1 MASKIRIAAAVVM
14 VLCLGSVW
22 LPLQAQQNRKL
33 AFVIPELYGPEG
45 LTLDNPTH
53 AAHFDSSFRTNFS
66 PFNGALASQLTS
78 LPLPSTAA
86 GFTYTYDPTLGIYN
100 RTAQSFGP
108 ILAERAETIG
118 KDRFYAGFSFQ
129 HFSFDTMD
137 DVDLDR
143 FPVVFTHS
151 PTVDPNS
158 VFLRDFITA
167 QNVIDVQIGQ
177 LTTFFTYGVTD
188 RLDVSVAVPFLSAQ
202 LDVIS
207 DTHIE
212 RVGTGG
218 DPTFPHTFNAGRD
231 VNQRTFSSGSS
242 ASGLGDVVLRV
253 KGTATKWEH
262 AALAL
267 GADLRLPTGDE
278 LDFLGTG
285 AVGFKPFVV
294 VSYNAGRFSP
304 HINVG
309 YQFNG
314 NSVLAGNVQ
323 TGEKGSLPEQFFYVA
338 GVDVGVT
345 SKFSMAL
352 DFLGQRLIDAQR
364 VFETPFTGF
373 DGSVHPTTRFER
385 GSVNTADGAI
395 GFKVNPIGTL
405 LVTFNILVKLN
416 SGGLRD
422 RVTPLIGVSFT
433 P

>member
-1 MASKIRIAAAVVM
+1 MASKIWIAAAAVVY
-14 VLCLGSVW
+14 VASLGM
-22 LPLQAQQNRKL
+22 PLQAQDNRKL

-78 LPLPSTAA
+78 LPVPSTAS

-100 RTAQSFGP
+100 RSAQSFGP

-118 KDRFYAGFSFQ
+118 KNRFYVGFSYQ

-137 DVDLDR
+137 GLDLDR

-151 PTVDPNS
+151 PTVDPAS
-158 VFLRDFITA
+158 PFLRDIITA

-177 LTTFFTYGVTD
+177 VTTFFTFGITD
-188 RLDVSVAVPFLSAQ
+188 RLDVSVATPFVSAQ

-207 DTHIE
+207 DTTI
-212 RVGTGG
+212 RRIGTDG
-218 DPTFPHTFNAGRD
+218 DPTFPHTFAAGRD
-231 VNQRTFSSGSS
+231 VHEHTFSSGAS
-242 ASGLGDVVLRV
+242 ASGLGDVVVRV

-262 AALAL
+262 AAMAL
-267 GADLRLPTGDE
+267 GVDLRLPTGDE

-285 AVGFKPFVV
+285 AVGLKPFVALT
-294 VSYNAGRFSP
+294 YNHGRYSP

-323 TGEKGSLPEQFFYVA
+323 SGEKGSLPEQFLYVA
-338 GVDVGVT
+338 GVDIGV
-345 SKFSMAL
+345 SPKFSLAA

-364 VFETPFTGF
+364 VFSSPFTAS
-373 DGSVHPTTRFER
+373 DGEVFPATRFET
-385 GSVNTADGAI
+385 GSVSISNGAL
-395 GFKVNPIGTL
+395 GFKVNPVGTL
-405 LVTFNILVKLN
+405 LVTFNLLVKLN
-416 SGGLRD
+416 NGGLRD
-422 RVTPLIGVSFT
+422 RVTPLVGLSFT

>member
-1 MASKIRIAAAVVM
+1 MASKTRIAAAVVM
-14 VLCLGSVW
+14 YMSWLL
-22 LPLQAQQNRKL
+22 LPLQAQQSRKL

-53 AAHFDSSFRTNFS
+53 RAHFDSSFRENFS

-100 RTAQSFGP
+100 RSAQSFGP

-118 KDRFYAGFSFQ
+118 KDKFYVGFSFQ

-137 DVDLDR
+137 GLELDR

-151 PTVDPNS
+151 PTVDPES
-158 VFLRDFITA
+158 PFLRDIITA

-177 LTTFFTYGVTD
+177 LTTFFTFGVTD
-188 RLDVSVAVPFLSAQ
+188 RVDVSVAAPFVSAQ

-207 DTHIE
+207 DTTI
-212 RVGTGG
+212 RRIGTGE
-218 DPTFPHTFNAGRD
+218 DPTFPHTFSAGRD

-253 KGTATKWEH
+253 KGTATKWEK

-304 HINVG
+304 HINLG

-323 TGEKGSLPEQFFYVA
+323 TGEKGNLPEQFLYVA
-338 GVDVGVT
+338 GVDIGVT
-345 SKFSMAL
+345 PKFSMAL

-364 VFETPFTGF
+364 VFEVPFTAVNGEVF
-373 DGSVHPTTRFER
+373 RTTRFER
-385 GSVNTADGAI
+385 GSVNTSDGAI
-395 GFKVNPIGTL
+395 GFKVNPVGTL
-405 LVTFNILVKLN
+405 LVTFNLLVKLDN
-416 SGGLRD
+416 GGLRD
-422 RVTPLIGVSFT
+422 RVTPLLGVSFT

>member
-1 MASKIRIAAAVVM
+1 MASKTRIAAALMMYV
-14 VLCLGSVW
+14 GSLW

-53 AAHFDSSFRTNFS
+53 AAHFDSSFRENFG

-100 RTAQSFGP
+100 RSAQSFGP

-118 KDRFYAGFSFQ
+118 KNRFYFGFSYQ

-137 DVDLDR
+137 GLDLNH

-158 VFLRDFITA
+158 PFLKDIITA

-177 LTTFFTYGVTD
+177 VTTFFTFGVTD
-188 RLDVSVAVPFLSAQ
+188 RLDVSVGAPFVSAQ

-207 DTHIE
+207 DTTI
-212 RVGTGG
+212 RRIGTGA

-231 VNQRTFSSGSS
+231 VSEHTFSSGAS

-253 KGTATKWEH
+253 KGTATKWER

-285 AVGFKPFVV
+285 AIGFKPFVV
-294 VSYNAGRFSP
+294 VSYNYGRFSP
-304 HINVG
+304 HINLG

-314 NSVLAGNVQ
+314 KSVLAGNVQ
-323 TGEKGSLPEQFFYVA
+323 SGEKGSLPEQFLYVA
-338 GVDVGVT
+338 GVDIGVGP
-345 SKFSMAL
+345 KFSLAL

-364 VFETPFTGF
+364 VFEVPFTAVNGAVF
-373 DGSVHPTTRFER
+373 PATRFEQ
-385 GSVNTADGAI
+385 GSVNTSDGAV
-395 GFKVNPIGTL
+395 GFKVNPVGTL
-405 LVTFNILVKLN
+405 LVTFNLLVKLD

-422 RVTPLIGVSFT
+422 GVTPLVGLSFT

>member
-1 MASKIRIAAAVVM
+1 MASKIRIAAAVM
-14 VLCLGSVW
+14 LYLGSLW
-22 LPLQAQQNRKL
+22 MPLQAQQNRKL

-53 AAHFDSSFRTNFS
+53 RAHFDSSFRTNFS

-100 RTAQSFGP
+100 RSAQSFGP

-118 KDRFYAGFSFQ
+118 KDRFYVGFSFQ

-137 DVDLDR
+137 GVDLDR

-151 PTVDPNS
+151 PTVDPQS
-158 VFLRDFITA
+158 LFLRDVVTA

-177 LTTFFTYGVTD
+177 LTTFFTYGITD
-188 RLDVSVAVPFLSAQ
+188 RLDVSVAAPFVSAQ

-207 DTHIE
+207 DTTI
-212 RVGTGG
+212 RRIGTAP
-218 DPTFPHTFNAGRD
+218 DPTFPHTFSSGRD
-231 VNQRTFSSGSS
+231 VNRHTFSSGSS

-253 KGTATKWEH
+253 KGTATKWER

-294 VSYNAGRFSP
+294 VSYNYGRFSP

-323 TGEKGSLPEQFFYVA
+323 SGETGNLPEQFLYVA
-338 GVDVGVT
+338 GVDIGVT
-345 SKFSMAL
+345 PKFSLAL

-364 VFETPFTGF
+364 VFETPFTAF
-373 DGSVHPTTRFER
+373 DGTVFPSTRFER
-385 GSVNTADGAI
+385 GSVNTSDGAL
-395 GFKVNPIGTL
+395 GFKINPIGTL
-405 LVTFNILVKLN
+405 LVTFNLLVKLD